1 MRLSVI
7 VCTWNRREQL
17 KAALASIAASQLPP
31 SVDWEVLIVD
41 NNSTDGTP
49 ATCEEFLR
57 SHPGRF
63 RYIQEPR
70 PGKSFA
76 LNTGIENS
84 QGEILAFTD
93 DDVEV
98 SPQWLAEI
106 LRTIDAWNCAG
117 VAGRIIA
124 TWSHP
129 KPRWFSD
136 SGPYSLMAV
145 IVSYEFGD
153 TAHET
158 TVPPFGANLAFK
170 REVFARYGLYRTDIG
185 PITEKKVG
193 GEDTEFCRRVFSG
206 GDKLVYAPQAIV
218 YHPVDE
224 ARLTKK
230 YFQAWYHAFGQA
242 ITRAAGVQPEMPTFA
257 NAPRY
262 LYRKLAASTIQWL
275 VSTDPKR
282 RFYHKLQVR
291 QLAGEIKESR
301 QLRKQM

>member
-1 MRLSVI
+1 
-7 VCTWNRREQL
+7 
-17 KAALASIAASQLPP
+17 
-31 SVDWEVLIVD
+31 
-41 NNSTDGTP
+41 
-49 ATCEEFLR
+49 
-57 SHPGRF
+57 
-63 RYIQEPR
+63 
-70 PGKSFA
+70 
-76 LNTGIENS
+76 
-84 QGEILAFTD
+84 
-93 DDVEV
+93 
-98 SPQWLAEI
+98 
-106 LRTIDAWNCAG
+106 
-117 VAGRIIA
+117 
-124 TWSHP
+124 
-129 KPRWFSD
+129 
-136 SGPYSLMAV
+136 MAV

-185 PITEKKVG
+185 PILEKKVG